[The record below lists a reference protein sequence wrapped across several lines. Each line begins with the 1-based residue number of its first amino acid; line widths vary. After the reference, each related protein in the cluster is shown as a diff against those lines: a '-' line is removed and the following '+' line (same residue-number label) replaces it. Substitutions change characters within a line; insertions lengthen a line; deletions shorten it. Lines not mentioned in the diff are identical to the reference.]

1 MDDFFKKLK
10 KLSSKEDL
18 VEAIETGRHQL
29 GQVEGATKLDFAW
42 ELLKGAERRYHLRK
56 YAEEIINDVL
66 ELAQETST
74 EQAALLL
81 VRKAYY
87 AYRNF
92 DAPEAT
98 RYANLALKKSRDI
111 GSNKAESESLIVKAF
126 LSEDKLEHKKASAWY
141 TMALAKCT
149 KLQRPGLMLKLGT
162 SLRRQGEYSQAWSL
176 INQAQSLA
184 SDLSNDLSLDDNE
197 RMKCKRTVLEAFVQ
211 LGIVHEDLGDI
222 DGAFH
227 AYNKGLSLNKDG
239 KLKSDNF
246 IGTAEVIVTPV
257 SETEAPQ
264 PKAGKTLYEGR
275 GNYSIISYYQEYGRL
290 RSLMTA
296 KQYEDALRVSRKVLF
311 EGTIDSQNDFRQL
324 NHFMDN
330 HTDKFIEIVH
340 GIAVCLHATGRIVE
354 SESISKAVALY
365 SELKQQTGRYNEKNR
380 DYTLRVQEN
389 SLCVALRQILL
400 KIPDLVEYK
409 NIQAQYYKDKGRDR
423 VIFKIGK
430 KEIIKRSRR
439 YFLVFKCLVDN
450 AGEKVS
456 GKDLDEFVINQG
468 VAINEQDSGLRV
480 YVDRLKKDINLAQF
494 LVPHEGKGWKLQD
507 P

>member
-1 MDDFFKKLK
+1 MDAFFRKLNT
-10 KLSSKEDL
+10 LSSRKDL
-18 VEAIETGRHQL
+18 VEAIETGRQKL
-29 GQVEGATKLDFAW
+29 GQIKKGSRLDFAW
-42 ELLKGAERRYHLRK
+42 RLLQWAAQYHSKK

-81 VRKAYY
+81 GQKAYY

-184 SDLSNDLSLDDNE
+184 GDLSNDLSLDDIE
-197 RMKCKRTVLEAFVQ
+197 RMKCKRTVLKAFVQ

-246 IGTAEVIVTPV
+246 KGTAEVIVTPV
-257 SETEAPQ
+257 SKTEAPQ

-311 EGTIDSQNDFRQL
+311 EGAVDAQYDFKRLND
-324 NHFMDN
+324 FMDN
-330 HTDKFIEIVH
+330 HTDIFIEIVH
-340 GIAVCLHATGRIVE
+340 GIAICLHATGRIIE
-354 SESISKAVALY
+354 SKSISKAEALY
-365 SELKQQTGRYNEKNR
+365 SELKQQTGTDNKSDR
-380 DYTLRVQEN
+380 DYKLRNQKI
-389 SLCVALRQILL
+389 SLGSALRQVFFND
-400 KIPDLVEYK
+400 PDFVEYK
-409 NIQAQYYKDKGRDR
+409 NIQAQYDPEED
-423 VIFKIGK
+423 IATFIIGK
-430 KEIIKRSRR
+430 EKLKKSRR
-439 YFLVFKCLVDN
+439 YFLVFKYLVDN
-450 AGEKVS
+450 AGKHVTGKMLDRFVS
-456 GKDLDEFVINQG
+456 SKGYVLTEGN
-468 VAINEQDSGLRV
+468 SGLRNII
-480 YVDRLKKDINLAQF
+480 KKMKTEISLAQF
-494 LVPHEGKGWKLQD
+494 LEDPAKYKGSGWMLKA